1 MLPFAELMT
10 ACDNDSASTESAKR
24 LVLTWINYSC
34 AEALPDDGEEYKIG
48 RFYQVDDDYKPKRG
62 EKVYRDR

>member
-10 ACDNDSASTESAKR
+10 ACDNDSASIESAKR

-34 AEALPDDGEEYKIG
+34 ADALQPDGNEYNEMHAFGFGLAYMLSK
-48 RFYQVDDDYKPKRG
+48 YDAL
-62 EKVYRDR
+62 